1 MKCLAYPTVDKDK
14 NCRGAIVSPS
24 NLIAQREREEGES
37 APCVFVIKRRR
48 GGETIKEAR
57 HKKRRAGSKERS
69 DLKILL

>member
-14 NCRGAIVSPS
+14 NWRLFLHQISS
-24 NLIAQREREEGES
+24 RREREEGES

-57 HKKRRAGSKERS
+57 HKKRRAGSRERGV
-69 DLKILL
+69 I